1 MIDSL
6 DLYCKKFLQ
15 IAVCWNQTSETIDIV
30 VVTMIVDTNQ
40 TRLIRR
46 FDLTIQLFVSMTTRQ
61 TKSIV
66 ETMRLNIDFV
76 VIDLDKHDFDI
87 DWNFKIN

>member
-1 MIDSL
+1 
-6 DLYCKKFLQ
+6 
-15 IAVCWNQTSETIDIV
+15 
-30 VVTMIVDTNQ
+30 MIVDTNQ

-87 DWNFKIN
+87 D